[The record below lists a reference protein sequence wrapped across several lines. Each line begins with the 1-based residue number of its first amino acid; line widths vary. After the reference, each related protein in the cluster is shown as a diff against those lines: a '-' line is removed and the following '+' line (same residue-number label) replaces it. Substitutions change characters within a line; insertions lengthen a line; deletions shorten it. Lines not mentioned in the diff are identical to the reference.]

1 MIRLKVRETKY
12 DKRSWL
18 LVVGTV
24 VVERMV
30 VCVRCLGLGEQ
41 TLCSVVIDTVTRASL
56 ALLVTRSVLWISM
69 CRML

>member
-1 MIRLKVRETKY
+1 MMMRLKVRETKY

-41 TLCSVVIDTVTRASL
+41 TMQCSY
-56 ALLVTRSVLWISM
+56 
-69 CRML
+69 